1 MNRLTFTLKPIG
13 SQKGQALI
21 ELTLLFPI
29 LVLLLY
35 GTIEV
40 ANVISIYQTLAHTS
54 REGANLISR
63 GTNPDVALDVIITA
77 AAPTIQN
84 TNSAQWKII
93 YSQITQKP
101 GIPCP
106 PPTPCTYE
114 IASSNPSSQ
123 IERGALGQSS
133 QIGGPGDI
141 VTIPGIQDVKA
152 GQTFEAI
159 EVYFDYGPNIMT
171 FVGNNINNIF
181 YDRTIFTRV
190 SN

>member
-1 MNRLTFTLKPIG
+1 MNRLTFTLKTIG

-63 GTNPDVALDVIITA
+63 GTNPDVALDAIITA

-84 TNSAQWKII
+84 TNPGQWKII
-93 YSQITQKP
+93 YSQITQKTT
-101 GIPCP
+101 IPCP

-114 IASSNPSSQ
+114 IKSPSSQ

-159 EVYFDYGPNIMT
+159 EVYFDYGPNVMT

>member
-1 MNRLTFTLKPIG
+1 MKLRIMKDER
-13 SQKGQALI
+13 SQRGQALI
-21 ELTLLFPI
+21 ELTLIFPF

-63 GTNPDVALDVIITA
+63 GTNPDVALNAIITA

-84 TNSAQWKII
+84 TNQGQWKII
-93 YSQITQKP
+93 YSQITQKTTV
-101 GIPCP
+101 PCP

-114 IASSNPSSQ
+114 ISNKPSSQ
-123 IERGALGQSS
+123 IERGTLGQSS

-141 VTIPGIQDVKA
+141 VTLPGIQDVKA

-159 EVYFDYGPNIMT
+159 EIYFDYGPNIMT
-171 FVGNNINNIF
+171 FVGNNIDNIF

>member
-93 YSQITQKP
+93 YSQITQKTT
-101 GIPCP
+101 IPCP

-114 IASSNPSSQ
+114 ISSSSPSSQ

>member
-1 MNRLTFTLKPIG
+1 MKLRFCSPK
-13 SQKGQALI
+13 SSRSEKGQALLEI
-21 ELTLLFPI
+21 TLIFPF

-40 ANVISIYQTLAHTS
+40 ANVISVYQTMTHTT

-63 GTNPDVALDVIITA
+63 GTVPNTALNAIITA

-84 TNSAQWKII
+84 TNQGQWKII

-106 PPTPCTYE
+106 PPAPCTYE
-114 IASSNPSSQ
+114 VSNQ
-123 IERGALGQSS
+123 IVRGNLGQST
-133 QIGGPGDI
+133 QIGPVGAT
-141 VTIPGIQDVKA
+141 VTIPGVQDVAA
-152 GQTFEAI
+152 GQTFDAI
-159 EVYFDYGPNIMT
+159 EAYFDYGPNVIT
-171 FVGNNINNIF
+171 FVGNNINKLF